1 MSPRARER
9 TPLGPHV
16 TRVQACCKHRNA
28 ARSGAC
34 ADCYGESIVAFDR
47 VDRERLELEL
57 KLQQACGFAFDTGRR
72 VAGLEMFIERQLV
85 RR

>member
-9 TPLGPHV
+9 TPRGHELPSGNTMV
-16 TRVQACCKHRNA
+16 VCCKHRNQ
-28 ARSGAC
+28 ARQGFCGPCSAQVYC
-34 ADCYGESIVAFDR
+34 ELQD
-47 VDRERLELEL
+47 LEL
-57 KLQQACGFAFDTGRR
+57 KLQTACGFAFDTGRR